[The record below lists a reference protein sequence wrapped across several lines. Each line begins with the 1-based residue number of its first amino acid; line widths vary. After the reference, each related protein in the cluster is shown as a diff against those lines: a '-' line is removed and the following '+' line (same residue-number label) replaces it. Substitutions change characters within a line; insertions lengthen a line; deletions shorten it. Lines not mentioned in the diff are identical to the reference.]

1 MISAREL
8 MSDDGAVVAMLC
20 SHLALSG
27 SDEATVAPLTLREWN
42 ALARKI
48 HDSEIKNPHG
58 LIGLSAE
65 ELAKPLV
72 LLAAEAERIVQLLAR
87 GGSMAIELER
97 LAASGIWCVTRA
109 DDAYPARLRNA
120 LKHQSP
126 AVLFGAG
133 ALEILELPAIAIVG
147 SRNLD
152 ESGEDFTRR
161 LGALCSQQSVV
172 VVSGG
177 ARGTDRVSMQAALD
191 AGGHAVGILADSLSR
206 SIRQPDVREFVANGR
221 LVLLTPYHPDNGFSI
236 GAAMGRNKV
245 IYGAADYA
253 MVVSSDYQKGG
264 TWAGAD
270 EALKAGWCPVFVRSG
285 DKVPP
290 GNRELI
296 NKGAQPVV
304 DAMLDDVGD
313 LTAWM
318 KEHARSRP
326 QQGELLPA

>member
-1 MISAREL
+1 
-8 MSDDGAVVAMLC
+8 
-20 SHLALSG
+20 
-27 SDEATVAPLTLREWN
+27 
-42 ALARKI
+42 
-48 HDSEIKNPHG
+48 
-58 LIGLSAE
+58 
-65 ELAKPLV
+65 

-109 DDAYPARLRNA
+109 DDAYPTRLRNA

-152 ESGEDFTRR
+152 ESGEVFTRR
-161 LGALCSQQSVV
+161 LGALCAHQSVV

-304 DAMLDDVGD
+304 DAVLDDVGD
-313 LTAWM
+313 ITAWM